1 MGRKFIV
8 GGNFKANGTKES
20 LTKLIKEFNAAEI
33 PGKDVVE
40 VVVAPPF
47 VYIPLVKDIIR
58 PDIEVAAQN
67 AWVKA
72 PGAYTGEVP
81 VEILKD
87 IGLSWVILG
96 HSERRAILG
105 ESSEFIADKTKYA
118 IDNGLKVIL
127 CIGEQLDEREKGETL
142 EVVAA
147 QLKPV
152 IAKLSEDDWKSV
164 VLAYEPV
171 WAIGTGKVATP
182 EQAEETQAATRA
194 FIRDNVSPAVADAL
208 RIQYG
213 GSVNA
218 KNCVELASQPDID
231 GFLVGGASL
240 KPEFIDIIKSATAK
254 K

>member
-1 MGRKFIV
+1 MHMTHSNWGDWGLNR
-8 GGNFKANGTKES
+8 
-20 LTKLIKEFNAAEI
+20 
-33 PGKDVVE
+33 
-40 VVVAPPF
+40 
-47 VYIPLVKDIIR
+47 
-58 PDIEVAAQN
+58 
-67 AWVKA
+67 
-72 PGAYTGEVP
+72 

-96 HSERRAILG
+96 HSERRALLG
-105 ESSEFIADKTKYA
+105 ESSEFIAEKTKYA
-118 IDNGLKVIL
+118 IDNGINVIL

-142 EVVAA
+142 DVIAA

-182 EQAEETQAATRA
+182 EQAEETQAGIRA
-194 FIRDNVSPAVADAL
+194 FIRDNVSPAVAEAV

-240 KPEFIDIIKSATAK
+240 KPEFIDIIKSANAK